1 MTESHTSEQK
11 DKSRESER
19 LHHGKCLLKME
30 ANRGNLMETEEPI
43 QASRG
48 Y

>member
-1 MTESHTSEQK
+1 VNRRIRAGRVNGFTMEN
-11 DKSRESER
+11 D
-19 LHHGKCLLKME
+19 LLKME